1 MEFFKQP
8 FKLTNSAS
16 SQAYITL
23 HTQLYFTKKIFG
35 RKKVLNCDSDNISVL
50 SLGAESRAGSLG
62 LKKMSV
68 ISCGSVESLALS
80 DRGKETVTLAE
91 MGELDIF

>member
-8 FKLTNSAS
+8 FKLTSSAS

-50 SLGAESRAGSLG
+50 SLGVQARAESCWD
-62 LKKMSV
+62 LKKVSV
-68 ISCGSVESLALS
+68 ISAGSMESLAE
-80 DRGKETVTLAE
+80 DETVTLSE
-91 MGELDIF
+91 IGR